1 MSEDSQEVTDNAEP
15 VGPIPGL
22 ISHSGD
28 SLVWLGMMVLVAVLS
43 DGYWRNWA
51 LTILAALLIVGLVV
65 KIMKA
70 IWRKQRPAGELG
82 AIYRKTDPYA
92 FPSGHAARAALL
104 LTMAVAM
111 GPVWLVVVFLF
122 WAPLVCW
129 SRIRLRLHVAFEV
142 IVGFIVGALGGLV
155 IAILNRPLPVD
166 FQSLF

>member
-1 MSEDSQEVTDNAEP
+1 MSEDSQETTDNAESASP
-15 VGPIPGL
+15 VTGL

-28 SLVWLGMMVLVAVLS
+28 SLVWLGTMVLVAVLAE
-43 DGYWRNWA
+43 GYWRNWA
-51 LTILAALLIVGLVV
+51 LTMIAALLIVGLVV
-65 KIMKA
+65 KIMKL
-70 IWRKQRPAGELG
+70 IWRKQRPEGEWG

-111 GPVWLVVVFLF
+111 GPAWLVVILLF

-142 IVGFIVGALGGLV
+142 IAGFVVGALGGLS